1 MFFAYIIMK
10 SHVDAAYIT
19 SNLSYIHLLHLD
31 EQIGHLNRTLSYFN
45 MNSKRNCSNTGHYK
59 LIKKAINLFIKIRF
73 FLQKIS
79 PVNTKSSFLT
89 LSYNLKE
96 QCKQIFHQFAYT
108 L

>member
-1 MFFAYIIMK
+1 MK

-19 SNLSYIHLLHLD
+19 NNLSYIHLLHLD

-96 QCKQIFHQFAYT
+96 ECKQIFHHVAYT